1 MIRLFF
7 SFLCILLG
15 FVSVANAAAPQLKSQ
30 SWILVDRLT
39 HTTLAN
45 KNADVRTNPGNTV
58 LLMVLYTAEKAINE
72 KIISRTSSITVNN
85 DALSIPPVN
94 AARFYLEPNQS
105 VTVSDL
111 EKAIAVSR
119 LTTYI
124 VHCPQWKSPFFSGNN
139 LMNQNPP
146 LTFRPGIIPYA
157 LASIP
162 QQHLDIRIIQS
173 ISAFL
178 HYHQAL

>member
-58 LLMVLYTAEKAINE
+58 LLMVLYTVRSKEAHL
-72 KIISRTSSITVNN
+72 ISH
-85 DALSIPPVN
+85 L
-94 AARFYLEPNQS
+94 
-105 VTVSDL
+105 L
-111 EKAIAVSR
+111 EKNGACS
-119 LTTYI
+119 L
-124 VHCPQWKSPFFSGNN
+124 N
-139 LMNQNPP
+139 L
-146 LTFRPGIIPYA
+146 
-157 LASIP
+157 
-162 QQHLDIRIIQS
+162 
-173 ISAFL
+173 
-178 HYHQAL
+178 